1 MKKKRQKL
9 WIWKAL
15 DWETG
20 QLLDWECGR
29 RDKAT
34 LKKMIDRLMR
44 VAAPR
49 SHNLTDAI
57 ESLPSGLHRP
67 KHKEHHDMF

>member
-15 DWETG
+15 DRETG

-34 LKKMIDRLMR
+34 LKVNVQVVM
-44 VAAPR
+44 
-49 SHNLTDAI
+49 
-57 ESLPSGLHRP
+57 G
-67 KHKEHHDMF
+67 KE